1 MFAIKRLQQFNSS
14 FDIDFPSSDELQ
26 QATLSL
32 TNALVSK
39 PSITPNDAGCLAMIE
54 NRLSKIDMINER
66 YDSSPVTNLFSSF
79 SNNKPLLVLVGHVDV
94 VPPGD
99 LSNWHTDPF
108 KPIEKDGFLYGR
120 GSVDMKSSVA
130 AMVIALEE
138 FSKLNLHK
146 NIDIGL
152 VLTSDEEGEAT
163 QGVKYLVEQLQLK
176 GKRAQWALVGEP
188 SSEEALGDSI
198 KVGRRGSLTGR
209 VVLKGRQGHVGY
221 PAQIVNPVKS
231 ASKLLA
237 KFESKQ
243 WDLPSRFFPATSFQT
258 VKFIC
263 DSGAENISPA
273 SLEFIFNLRYSPKQT
288 LEKLQTYIEKKILK
302 TGLEYEIEWK
312 VDAEP
317 FLTHRSLIRKCVEQ
331 VIEKELEVRPK
342 LSTAG
347 GTSDGRFFAKTGTHV
362 VELGLCNK
370 TIHQANERVPITD
383 LGKLASLYLKVLVT
397 MNQANN

>member
-1 MFAIKRLQQFNSS
+1 MFAIKRLQQFNNKV
-14 FDIDFPSSDELQ
+14 DVQLPTAEDLQ

-32 TNALVSK
+32 TNALVEK
-39 PSITPNDAGCLAMIE
+39 PSVTPNDAGCLTMIE
-54 NRLSKIDMINER
+54 NRLRKINMLNER
-66 YDSSPVTNLFSSF
+66 FDSAPVTNLFSSYG
-79 SNNKPLLVLVGHVDV
+79 NNKPLLVLVGHVDV

-108 KPIEKDGFLYGR
+108 VPVEKDGYLYGR

-130 AMVIALEE
+130 AMVVALEE
-138 FSKLNLHK
+138 FEKLKLHK

-188 SSEEALGDSI
+188 SSEETLGDSI

-209 VVLKGRQGHVGY
+209 VILKGRQGHVGY
-221 PAQIVNPVKS
+221 PAQIINPVKS

-288 LEKLQTYIEKKILK
+288 LEKLRGYIEKKIQK

-317 FLTHRSLIRKCVEQ
+317 FLTHRSPIRKCVEQ
-331 VIEKELEVRPK
+331 VIEQELAISPK

-370 TIHQANERVPITD
+370 TIHQANERVPVAD
-383 LGKLASLYLKVLVT
+383 LGKLAALYLNILIQ
-397 MNQANN
+397 MNQANA